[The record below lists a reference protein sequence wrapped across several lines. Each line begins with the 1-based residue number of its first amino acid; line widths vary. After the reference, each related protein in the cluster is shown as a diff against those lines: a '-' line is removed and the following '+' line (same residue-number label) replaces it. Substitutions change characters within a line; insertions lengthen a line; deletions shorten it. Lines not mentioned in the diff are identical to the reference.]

1 MMARK
6 EKDAVHQEREKKE
19 QALLRYKSIKT
30 KKARKDEERARR
42 EEEERQ
48 RAVWISS
55 TQMCIPIRDVIRSIV
70 VTDDRRYIKLIEV
83 VPQNFDMLSVKK
95 QNEVRASFAG
105 LLSIIPATIQIKCL
119 SRNADVNEQVSA
131 ARKQMSEKDNPV
143 IKEMQEDYL
152 KTAVDHALSAGTKRR
167 FIIAIEH
174 QDNQRADGTG
184 FEAIVANLEFMAKT
198 IKTKLLDCGNQ
209 VMDTGDSTAGT
220 ISLLYEILSRAR
232 AEKVPFEKHSTEIFN
247 RYRSQEKKIEKPT
260 SATANE
266 FIAPQYLDFQHS
278 RYCVA
283 DGKFYTFSY
292 ITSDGYPDNV
302 ITGWLSFLVNCAAGI
317 DVDIYIKSIPRD
329 KIQEAIGRNQ
339 RFAKTKRVNET
350 NTDYFATADTLA
362 SGWYLLRGL
371 AGGQSYFRVSIM
383 ITITADSL
391 ESLNFRANAIEKSAR
406 SNGIKMRRCGYLI
419 ERAFYSSL
427 PICKLDKTIER
438 QSWRNMLTD
447 GASSLYPFLSF
458 EMNDPSGIIVGRN
471 ATNGSMISIDRFDTS
486 RHVNANMVIAGM
498 SGYGKTFTSQLFAI
512 RERLQGTQVFI
523 LTPSKGKEDYGRIV
537 DRIQGQFLTMGPGTP
552 YSINVFDIIP
562 PDTSIELDG
571 QTVQKSFL
579 TQKIQSLHTFFRLI
593 IKDITYEEEQLLDG
607 AIYAVYAQRGITDD
621 NASLYNEDGTLKEFP
636 LMEELYA
643 MLMNDAQLHRLGN
656 IIRPYVNGSHSEFN
670 RRTNVNLS
678 NKYIVFDFD
687 GLSGYELA
695 SALFVCLDF
704 VWMKIK
710 ENKAVKKSV
719 YIDEIWR
726 MISVD
731 GNDIAGQYCLE
742 IFKTIRAYGGSAIAM
757 TQEISDFFQLK
768 GGQYGKGIISNADT
782 KVILRLNP
790 NEVEQLRKVIEISER
805 EASHIIKYPRGSG
818 LLMVGAAHVPVE
830 FHASDKET
838 FVISTDPEIARRDHE
853 ERQKRLEALK
863 KLKKTNSEE
872 NSADGTI
879 QNDVESQ

>member
-1 MMARK
+1 MARK
-6 EKDAVHQEREKKE
+6 EKDTSRLEREKKE
-19 QALLRYKSIKT
+19 QALLRYKSMQSRKA
-30 KKARKDEERARR
+30 KKNEERARR

-55 TQMCIPIRDVIRSIV
+55 TQMCIPIRDVIQSII

-83 VPQNFDMLSVKK
+83 IPQNFDMLSARK
-95 QNEVRASFAG
+95 QNEVRAAFAG

-119 SRNADVNEQVSA
+119 SRNADVNEQVLA
-131 ARKQMSEKDNPV
+131 ARKQMSERDNPI

-152 KTAVDHALSAGTKRR
+152 KTAINHALSAGVKRR
-167 FIIAIEH
+167 FVIAIEH

-198 IKTKLLDCGNQ
+198 IKNKLLDCGNQ
-209 VMDTGDSTAGT
+209 VKDTGDSTAGT
-220 ISLLYEILSRAR
+220 VSLLYEILSRAK
-232 AEKVPFEKHSTEIFN
+232 AEKVTFEEHSEEIFK
-247 RYRSQEKKIEKPT
+247 RYKEQEDEGKLT
-260 SATANE
+260 NATANE

-292 ITSDGYPDNV
+292 ITSDGYPSNV
-302 ITGWLSFLVNCAAGI
+302 VTGWLAFLVNNAAGV
-317 DVDIYIKSIPRD
+317 DVDVYIKSVPRD
-329 KIQEAIGRNQ
+329 KIQETIGRNQ

-350 NTDYFATADTLA
+350 NADYFATADTLE

-391 ESLNFRANAIEKSAR
+391 ESLNFRANAVEKSAR

-523 LTPSKGKEDYGRIV
+523 LTPAKGKEDYGRIV

-562 PDTSIELDG
+562 PDTSIELEG

-621 NASLYNEDGTLKEFP
+621 NASLYNEDGTIKEFP

-643 MLMNDAQLHRLGN
+643 LLMSDAQLHRLGN

-790 NEVEQLRKVIEISER
+790 SEVEQLRKVIEISER
-805 EASHIIKYPRGSG
+805 EASHIVKYPRGSG

-838 FVISTDPEIARRDHE
+838 FVISTDPEIARRDYE
-853 ERQKRLEALK
+853 ERQKRLDALK
-863 KLKKTNSEE
+863 KLKETGDNNGSP
-872 NSADGTI
+872 DGTNATA
-879 QNDVESQ
+879 QTPGE

>member
-1 MMARK
+1 MARK

-152 KTAVDHALSAGTKRR
+152 KTAIDHALSAGIKRR
-167 FIIAIEH
+167 CVIAIEH

-209 VMDTGDSTAGT
+209 VLDTGDSTAGT

-232 AEKVPFEKHSTEIFN
+232 AERIPFEKHSSEIFN
-247 RYRSQEKKIEKPT
+247 RYRSQEKQIEKPT

-302 ITGWLSFLVNCAAGI
+302 ITGWLSFLVNSAAGV

-371 AGGQSYFRVSIM
+371 AAGQSYFRVSIM

-391 ESLNFRANAIEKSAR
+391 ESLNFKANAIEKTAR
-406 SNGIKMRRCGYLI
+406 ANGIKMRRCGYLI
-419 ERAFYSSL
+419 ERAFYSAL

-438 QSWRNMLTD
+438 QSWRNMLTE

-471 ATNGSMISIDRFDTS
+471 ALNGSMIAIDRFDTS

-523 LTPSKGKEDYGRIV
+523 LTPAKGKEDYGRIV
-537 DRIQGQFLTMGPGTP
+537 DSIQGQFLTMGPGTP
-552 YSINVFDIIP
+552 YSINIFDIIP
-562 PDTSIELDG
+562 PDTSIELEG
-571 QTVQKSFL
+571 QTVHKSFL

-607 AIYAVYAQRGITDD
+607 AIYEVYKQRGITDD
-621 NASLYNEDGTLKEFP
+621 NDSLYNEDGTLKETP
-636 LMEELYA
+636 LMEDLYNQ
-643 MLMNDAQLHRLGN
+643 LMTDPQLHRLGN
-656 IIRPYVNGSHSEFN
+656 ILRPYVNGSHSEFN

-710 ENKAVKKSV
+710 ENKAIKKSV

-742 IFKTIRAYGGSAIAM
+742 IFKTIRAYGGSAVAM

-782 KVILRLNP
+782 KVILRLNTS
-790 NEVEQLRKVIEISER
+790 EVEQLRKVIDISER
-805 EASHIIKYPRGSG
+805 EAAYISKYPRGNG

-838 FVISTDPEIARRDHE
+838 FIISTDPEIARRDLE
-853 ERQKRLEALK
+853 QRKKRLEALK
-863 KLKKTNSEE
+863 KLKETNPEE

-879 QNDVESQ
+879 QNSVESQ